1 MAANYDRTQEDT
13 GNIVALEHVNTRI
26 PDQRIAT
33 LFYVT
38 GLGYTRDPYL
48 MVSTNNMWINVG
60 RSQFHLPTGEPQ
72 VLRGRTGLVTPSLDK
87 LVRRLEAVREPL
99 KDTRFGFTPGNDCV
113 DVTSPWGNRFRCHA
127 PEDRFG
133 PFQLAIPYVELDVP
147 KGATEGIARFYR
159 EIFDAPAEV
168 EEVDGA
174 PAARVAVGYH
184 QDLVFRETAAPEPVF
199 DGHHIQV
206 YIGNFS
212 RPHAKLQERG
222 LITEESGQHQYRF
235 QDIVDPKSGKKLFV
249 LEHEVRS
256 MTHPLYARP
265 LVNRNPDVTNMAY
278 APGYEA
284 APWAMPYA
292 G

>member
-1 MAANYDRTQEDT
+1 MAKNYDRTQEDT

-38 GLGYTRDPYL
+38 GLGYTRDPYI

-72 VLRGRTGLVTPSLDK
+72 VLRGRVGLITPSLDK

-99 KDTRFGFTPGNDCV
+99 SGTRFGFSAGNDCV
-113 DVTSPWGNRFRCHA
+113 DVTNPWGNLFRCHA

-133 PFQLAIPYVELDVP
+133 PVQLGIPYVELDVP
-147 KGATEGIARFYR
+147 KGTAEGIVRFYR
-159 EIFDAPAEV
+159 EIFDAPASV
-168 EEVDGA
+168 EEADGA
-174 PAARVAVGYH
+174 PAARVPVGYH
-184 QDLVFRETAAPEPVF
+184 QVLLYRETGSSEPKF

-206 YIGNFS
+206 YVGDFS
-212 RPHAKLQERG
+212 RPHARLKERG
-222 LITEESGQHQYRF
+222 LITEESDQYQYRF
-235 QDIVDPKSGKKLFV
+235 QDLIDPKSGKALFT

-265 LVNRNPDVTNMAY
+265 LVNRNPDLTNLAY
-278 APGYEA
+278 APGFEA

>member
-72 VLRGRTGLVTPSLDK
+72 VVRGRTGLVMPSLDK

-99 KDTRFGFTPGNDCV
+99 KDTRFGFAPGNDCV

-127 PEDRFG
+127 PEERFG

-147 KGATEGIARFYR
+147 KGAAEGIARFYR

-168 EEVDGA
+168 EKVDGA
-174 PAARVAVGYH
+174 PAARVSVGYH
-184 QDLVFRETAAPEPVF
+184 QDLVFRESATPEPAF

-212 RPHAKLQERG
+212 RPHAKLKERG

-235 QDIVDPKSGKKLFV
+235 QDIVDTKSGKQLFV